1 MTLFNFKKV
10 LKFVPPY
17 VNMLLYGIDNKG
29 LWKRGWKKDKKKIKF
44 GMGIRF
50 TYSLILT
57 ASLVYSGYLY
67 NKTKDINHLKDQSTR
82 LQERIDATGR
92 ESVKNLEDLT
102 N

>member
-1 MTLFNFKKV
+1 
-10 LKFVPPY
+10 
-17 VNMLLYGIDNKG
+17 
-29 LWKRGWKKDKKKIKF
+29 
-44 GMGIRF
+44 MGIRF

-82 LQERIDATGR
+82 LQERIDAIER